1 MTRHYVAIAGTHVA
15 RSTFIRITG
24 AIMKSSYVELTCHV
38 DNRAAF
44 LPLGLREIFRT
55 ATAVVLAGELDSAT
69 LLVTMR
75 PVRVPFRAFRAG
87 DEAADPLM
95 LVSDGADFV
104 AIPTRTW
111 DARPY
116 AVLDQ
121 NGLPSSEDREAAQRF
136 YRIEDNLLSLF
147 GE

>member
-1 MTRHYVAIAGTHVA
+1 
-15 RSTFIRITG
+15 
-24 AIMKSSYVELTCHV
+24 MKSSYVELTCHV

-44 LPLGLREIFRT
+44 LPLGLREICRS

-75 PVRVPFRAFRAG
+75 PIRVPFRAFRAG